1 MPIARIKDIRRQEL
15 VEAAFK
21 IIKREGLQS
30 TTIAKIASEAG
41 ASKGTV
47 HHYFRNREQLIEK
60 TMRYIHTLR
69 KKELVEKLRSSR
81 SASERLSAVLSVIL
95 DEKYL
100 QQGFCNAWVS
110 FSAEATRN
118 KRFARLQK
126 VIHSREQSNLIYA
139 LRPFLKAAEARKAA
153 YRIRFLVEGFRCSG
167 PLPMRQFNFLANLNK
182 YQIVSHIKQ
191 KVPVL
196 IDRCFAPELCNDFV
210 KAKRD
215 SQIGIAEGRL

>member
-1 MPIARIKDIRRQEL
+1 MPITRIRDIRRQEL

-30 TTIAKIASEAG
+30 TTISKIAREAG
-41 ASKGTV
+41 ASKGVV
-47 HHYFRNREQLIEK
+47 HHYFKNREQLIEK

-69 KKELVEKLRSSR
+69 KTELVEKLRGSR

-126 VIHSREQSNLIYA
+126 VIHSREQSNLIHA
-139 LRPFLKAAEARKAA
+139 FRPFLEEREAKKAAR
-153 YRIRFLVEGFRCSG
+153 RIKFLMEGFRFAG
-167 PLPMRQFNFLANLNK
+167 RLPIEQFRFQAGFK
-182 YQIVSHIKQ
+182 TAERDPTIPRAHIFSFIRQ
-191 KVPVL
+191 KVPGF
-196 IDRCFAPELCNDFV
+196 DKMPFV
-210 KAKRD
+210 
-215 SQIGIAEGRL
+215 G